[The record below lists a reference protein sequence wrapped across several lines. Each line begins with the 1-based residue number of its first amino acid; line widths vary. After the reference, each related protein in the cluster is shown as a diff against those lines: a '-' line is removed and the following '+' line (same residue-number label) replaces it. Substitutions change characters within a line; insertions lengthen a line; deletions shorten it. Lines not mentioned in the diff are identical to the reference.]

1 MPTRCG
7 GRGGRGP
14 PPAPRGARAPRRGGG
29 RPRAGPAGAGA
40 LGGGAAGGTGPA
52 RRAAAIPA
60 LEAVSPVDA
69 ADVVEL
75 LAPAL
80 ADANEGVRLA
90 AARALADRRPKAS
103 AEALVGLLKSDDAAV
118 RSQAAGLLQRMS
130 GLPREDEADAGD
142 FAAAAG
148 RGGEGAA
155 SPAADPPPPLGRQGR
170 LAADRFGA
178 IVAESFADAKADVT
192 GGYRQFRYE

>member
-60 LEAVSPVDA
+60 LEAVSPSDA

-90 AARALADRRPKAS
+90 AARALADRRPKA
-103 AEALVGLLKSDDAAV
+103 AAAALVGLLTSDDAAV

-130 GLPREDEADAGD
+130 GLPRDDEAADVGD
-142 FAAAAG
+142 FAAAA
-148 RGGEGAA
+148 RRWREWAA
-155 SPAADPPPPLGRQGR
+155 SAPAAHPPPVG
-170 LAADRFGA
+170 
-178 IVAESFADAKADVT
+178 
-192 GGYRQFRYE
+192 